1 MTDLTRLI
9 DPPRSAFDRLPNRLT
24 DGERQVIDL
33 FDRGLDPAWEM
44 YVQPHLNGL
53 RPDLVLLNPDVGIA
67 VFEIKDW
74 DLNAMR
80 YFVSDSDL
88 WAERNG
94 KSFRVKDNPIA
105 KIRLYKNEIFD
116 LYCPRLGTK
125 AGWAVITA
133 GLVFTRT
140 PRLRVITLLDRIRD
154 EEMRKYKSY
163 YPVAGSDDLG
173 DLGQS
178 SLDRI
183 FPESKRLSSKY
194 MNPCK
199 AEDLRG
205 WLREPASSKE
215 QRTRPIPLSPPQL
228 NLVKTRTRSG
238 YRRIRGPAGSGKSV
252 VAACRAAELARQGD
266 SVLVVC
272 YNITLLRYLRDLA
285 VRHVAASSEIRR
297 SVDFLNVH
305 RWCKRVCTIGDP
317 EAYRRIWRNHFDG
330 RDLSP
335 TLGDNH
341 DQRSAI
347 DGIVTVEENQD
358 GQDLQ
363 SALDE
368 VVELVDDLYQKRR
381 FDLPTYDAILVDEG
395 QDFRPRWWNV
405 LRNALK
411 RGGEMVLVADKTQDI
426 YGNASRWTDVAME
439 GCGFTGGRW
448 SELKES
454 YRLPER
460 VIPFVQKFADKFLT
474 GEVDLPIPVQME
486 LDIDECRLR
495 WVHVENKGLAVQACF
510 DELIRMMK
518 ALPKN
523 TAVAD
528 LTFICSGRV
537 IGRDVVGRLQEKN
550 FHVRHTFAEN
560 SRTAQEQKRQLF
572 QGDARIKATTIHSY
586 KGWEGKLLVVFV
598 DSIDGF
604 GRELLYTAMTRLRRG
619 GGSSC
624 LTVVS
629 TCADLQDFAGTWPEY
644 EEY

>member
-33 FDRGLDPAWEM
+33 FDRDLDPAWEM

-74 DLNAMR
+74 DLSAMR
-80 YFVSDSDL
+80 YFVSGSDL
-88 WAERNG
+88 RAERDG
-94 KSFRVKDNPIA
+94 KSFPVENPIN
-105 KIRLYKNEIFD
+105 KILLYKNEIFK
-116 LYCPRLGTK
+116 LYCPRLDTK
-125 AGWAVITA
+125 AGQAAITA
-133 GLVFTRT
+133 GLMFTRT
-140 PRLRVITLLDRIRD
+140 PRGRVVELLGPIH
-154 EEMRKYKSY
+154 EESRKYPKY
-163 YPVAGSDDLG
+163 YPIAGSDDLHD

-183 FPESKRLSSKY
+183 FPEWKRTWFVH

-199 AEDLRG
+199 AKDLRG
-205 WLREPASSKE
+205 WLREPAFSKE
-215 QRTRPIPLSPPQL
+215 QRHRPIPLSQPQHR
-228 NLVKTRTRSG
+228 LVTTRTSSG

-252 VAACRAAELARQGD
+252 VVACRAAELAQQGGR
-266 SVLVVC
+266 VLVVC
-272 YNITLLRYLRDLA
+272 FNITLLNYLRDLA
-285 VRHVAASSEIRR
+285 VRHVTAASEIQR
-297 SVDFLNVH
+297 SVDFLNFH
-305 RWCKRVCTIGDP
+305 RWCKLVCEIGDP
-317 EAYRRIWRNHFDG
+317 EAYSRIWRNSD
-330 RDLSP
+330 DCDP
-335 TLGDNH
+335 
-341 DQRSAI
+341 QRA
-347 DGIVTVEENQD
+347 
-358 GQDLQ
+358 LR
-363 SALDE
+363 ALDS
-368 VVELVDDLYQKRR
+368 VVELVEKLYREKRI
-381 FDLPTYDAILVDEG
+381 DPVYDAILVDEG
-395 QDFRPRWWNV
+395 QDFRLRWWNV

-411 RGGEMVLVADKTQDI
+411 QGGEMVLVADKTQDI
-426 YGNASRWTDVAME
+426 YGNASSWTDVAME

-454 YRLPER
+454 YRLPAL

-495 WVHVENKGLAVQACF
+495 WVHVENKGLAAQACF

-528 LTFICSGRV
+528 LTFICSGRD
-537 IGRDVVGRLQEKN
+537 IGRDVVEKLQEKHV
-550 FHVRHTFAEN
+550 HVRHTFAEN
-560 SRTAQEQKRQLF
+560 SRTVQEQKWQLF
-572 QGDARIKATTIHSY
+572 QGDARVKATTIHSY

-598 DSIDGF
+598 DSIDGV
-604 GRELLYTAMTRLRRG
+604 GGELLYTAMTRLRRG

-624 LTVVS
+624 LTIVS

>member
-33 FDRGLDPAWEM
+33 FDRDLDAAWEM

-80 YFVSDSDL
+80 YFVSGSDL
-88 WAERNG
+88 RAERDG
-94 KSFRVKDNPIA
+94 KSFSVENPIN
-105 KIRLYKNEIFD
+105 KIRLYENEILE
-116 LYCPRLGTK
+116 LYCPRLNERSGR
-125 AGWAVITA
+125 ALITA
-133 GLVFTRT
+133 GLVFTKTCRH
-140 PRLRVITLLDRIRD
+140 RVCTLLDPLRD
-154 EEMRKYKSY
+154 EAMQEHSKY
-163 YPVAGSDDLG
+163 YPIAGSDDLV
-173 DLGQS
+173 DDIELS

-183 FPESKRLSSKY
+183 FPEWKRPRSFY
-194 MNPCK
+194 MNPDK

-285 VRHVAASSEIRR
+285 VRHVAASSEIRK

-317 EAYRRIWRNHFDG
+317 EAYRRIRFDG
-330 RDLSP
+330 RDP
-335 TLGDNH
+335 
-341 DQRSAI
+341 QP
-347 DGIVTVEENQD
+347 
-358 GQDLQ
+358 
-363 SALDE
+363 ALDE
-368 VVELVDDLYQKRR
+368 VVELVDDLYLKRR
-381 FDLPTYDAILVDEG
+381 FDLPVYDAILVDEG

-454 YRLPER
+454 YRLPEP

-495 WVHVENKGLAVQACF
+495 WVHVEDKESAAQACF
-510 DELIRMMK
+510 DELYCMMK
-518 ALPKN
+518 ALPGD

-528 LTFICSGRV
+528 LTFICSNKAM
-537 IGRDVVGRLQEKN
+537 GRDVVKRLERKGVR
-550 FHVRHTFAEN
+550 VRHTFAEN
-560 SRTAQEQKRQLF
+560 SRTEQRQKRAFF
-572 QGDARIKATTIHSY
+572 QGDARVKATTIHSY

-598 DSIDGF
+598 DSIDGS

-624 LTVVS
+624 LTIVS